1 MSTAFDTFLLEVES
15 LKALSSSIL
24 LPFINSRLVLE
35 NEFEDLKVDEESWV
49 KKVEKLV
56 SLEQQIYEYQIR
68 RTLENIE
75 ETLDTLQDQIN
86 QTLQIY
92 SPILKYKK

>member
-1 MSTAFDTFLLEVES
+1 MNTAFDTFLLEVES

-24 LPFINSRLVLE
+24 LPFVNSRLVLE